1 MRVRSLVGGALLGAA
16 AAYLFDPVAGNGRRA
31 RLRDQAA
38 AQLRRTQ
45 WRGEKLQ
52 RHASNVIEGKMH
64 HLASPEDGDRAMD
77 DTTIAQRIR
86 SEVLGRPNLDAR
98 EVIVDV
104 EEGIARLRGQLDDT
118 ERIESVVEETRR
130 IPGVRDVE
138 NLIHLP
144 DVPAPNKKAARSASG
159 RSEGAR

>member
-1 MRVRSLVGGALLGAA
+1 MRVRHVVGGALLGAA
-16 AAYLFDPVAGNGRRA
+16 AAYLFDPLAGNGRRA

-38 AQLRRTQ
+38 AQLKRAQ
-45 WRGEKLQ
+45 WRGEQLQ
-52 RHASNVIEGKMH
+52 RHATNVVEGKMQQLTSH
-64 HLASPEDGDRAMD
+64 EGDRAMD

-104 EEGIARLRGQLDDT
+104 EEGVARLRGQLDDT
-118 ERIESVVEETRR
+118 ERIESVVEETRK
-130 IPGVRDVE
+130 IPGVRDIE

-144 DVPAPNKKAARSASG
+144 DTPAPNKKAARSASA
-159 RSEGAR
+159 RSKGDR